1 MKKFLYTGVGLV
13 ASTADKMQT
22 NISDTVEKTK
32 EAQNEGEKVVTDL
45 WKDTESKYNEMEAR
59 LRATLD
65 SAMARFNLPNVE
77 EFNALKNRV
86 EELEAELVK
95 KEAKAL
101 EAVIE
106 KTEEAAE
113 EVKSAAKKAPARRR
127 ATNKV
132 EESK

>member
-106 KTEEAAE
+106 KTEEAAK
-113 EVKSAAKKAPARRR
+113 EVKAAAKKAPARRR
-127 ATNKV
+127 TTNKV

>member
-77 EFNALKNRV
+77 EFNVLKNRV

-106 KTEEAAE
+106 KTEEAAK
-113 EVKSAAKKAPARRR
+113 EVKAAAKKAPARRR

>member
-106 KTEEAAE
+106 KTEEAAK
-113 EVKSAAKKAPARRR
+113 EVKAAAKKAPARRR